1 MLKIT
6 KCRAVYQQAFLWI
19 PTLFQEI
26 ESINF
31 FRTLSLKYVYICAL
45 IILLILERKE
55 FRNLFRK
62 QDFTSEL
69 CLMLNTPG
77 EKIHLQGLVGSSRSI
92 LVSLLSED
100 IPKTFVICLNDK
112 EEASYFYDDLNIL
125 APDTPV
131 LFFPSSYKR
140 SVHYENIEQE
150 NIILRTEVLNRLK
163 VEDQLLIVTYP
174 EALVEKVISGE
185 GLASHTF
192 QVSKG
197 DKLSIEFI
205 NDVLFEYGFERV
217 DFVYEP
223 GQYSIRGG
231 IVDIY
236 SFSNEDP
243 YRLDFFGD
251 EVDTI
256 RSFNIDNQISK
267 EALNKIS
274 IIPNIQEDI
283 QDEKRISFLDFI
295 SEKTILI
302 LNDIQLIADQME
314 YNYKQTIDKAETEED
329 REAWQAKLLSG
340 KEFSGEIERFTCAEF
355 GQKVFFKK
363 SKTVTYK
370 TSHQPVF
377 KKNFEL
383 LGENLINHQIE
394 GFTTYILSGNASQ
407 TDRLQAIFD
416 DKGLKVNFRPVIF
429 TLHEGFID
437 RDRMICCYT
446 DHQIF
451 ERYHRFEIKSRKAER
466 DSITFKELNKLH
478 PGDYVVHVDHGIGK
492 FAGLAKT
499 EVDGKIQESIRLTYR
514 DNDVLLVSIHN
525 LHRISKYKGKE
536 GTEPNISKLGSGAWQ
551 KMKDRTKSKVKDI
564 AKDLIELYA
573 ARRQERGF
581 AFSPDSYMQK
591 ELEASFIYEDTP
603 DQLKSTIAVKED
615 MEKEIPM
622 DRLVCGDVGFGKTE
636 IAIRAAFKAVADSK
650 QVAIL
655 VPTTIL
661 ALQHFKTFTDR
672 LSDFPARIEY
682 ISRLRKPADTKQ
694 VLADTKAGKVDIL
707 IGTHKLVGKQVI
719 FKDLGLLIVDEEQKF
734 GVSVKEKLKQL
745 KVNVDTLTLTATP
758 IPRTLQFSMMGARD
772 LSIIQTPPP
781 NRYPISTELH
791 EFNTEIIREAIQY
804 EMARDGQVF
813 FIHNRISN
821 IYEIESVIKK
831 VVPGV
836 RTVVGHGQMEGEKL
850 EKLMMDFINGEFD
863 VLIAT
868 TIIESGLDIPNA
880 NTIIIN
886 HAQNFGLSD
895 MHQLRGRVG
904 RSNKKA
910 FCYLLA
916 PPLSSLTPEARRRLK
931 AIEEFSDLGSGFNIA
946 MQDLDIRGAGNL
958 LGAEQSGFI
967 ADIGFET
974 YHRILSEAIL
984 ELKQTDYK
992 ELFKDQKDDSSQ
1004 AFLKVNFA
1012 SDCQIDTDLQ
1022 LLFPDKYIQSI
1033 SERMLLYREL
1043 DNLETEESL
1052 VQFEAGLIDRF
1063 GKLPQESIELI
1074 EVVRLRWVAIRLG
1087 MEKIILKNKKMICH
1101 FVSDPQSPFYQSPVF
1116 GKVLQYLQTHH
1127 QTCRMK
1133 EGNNRLSLTFDKVK
1147 TVKLAKEVLFGVE
1160 AE

>member
-1 MLKIT
+1 
-6 KCRAVYQQAFLWI
+6 
-19 PTLFQEI
+19 
-26 ESINF
+26 
-31 FRTLSLKYVYICAL
+31 
-45 IILLILERKE
+45 LERKD

-62 QDFTSEL
+62 HDLISGL
-69 CLMLNTPG
+69 CKLLNTPG
-77 EKIHLQGLVGSSRSI
+77 EKVHLQGLVGSSRSI
-92 LVSLLSED
+92 LTCLLSEEL
-100 IPKTFVICLNDK
+100 PKTFFICLNDR
-112 EEASYFYDDLNIL
+112 EEASYFYDDLNTL
-125 APDTPV
+125 APEIPV

-140 SVHYENIEQE
+140 SVHYETIEQE
-150 NIILRTEVLNRLK
+150 NIILRTEVLNQIK
-163 VEDQLLIVTYP
+163 EGKQLLVVTYP

-197 DKLSIEFI
+197 DKLSIEFV
-205 NDVLFEYGFERV
+205 NEVLYEYGFERV

-231 IVDIY
+231 IVDVY
-236 SFSNEDP
+236 SFSYEDP
-243 YRLDFFGD
+243 FRLDFFGD

-256 RSFNIDNQISK
+256 RSFGIDDQISK
-267 EALNKIS
+267 ESLTRIS
-274 IIPNIQEDI
+274 IIPNIQEDLKNV
-283 QDEKRISFLDFI
+283 ERISFFDFI
-295 SEKTILI
+295 TADTLLF
-302 LNDIQLIADQME
+302 LNDIQLIVDQME
-314 YNYKQTIDKAETEED
+314 HNFRQTIGKAETDDE
-329 REAWQAKLLSG
+329 RTAWSEKLLSG
-340 KEFSGEIERFTCAEF
+340 ELFAKQIERFTCAEF
-355 GQKVFFKK
+355 GLKYFFRN
-363 SKTVTYK
+363 SKLVSFK

-377 KKNFEL
+377 HKNFDL
-383 LGENLINHQIE
+383 LAENLINHQKD
-394 GFTTYILSGNASQ
+394 GFANYILSSNVSQ
-407 TDRLQAIFD
+407 TDRLRVIFN
-416 DKGLKVNFRPVIF
+416 DKGLKVWFLPVDF

-437 RDRMICCYT
+437 HDRKICCYT

-451 ERYHRFEIKSRKAER
+451 ERYHRFQIKTRKAER

-478 PGDYVVHVDHGIGK
+478 QGDYVVHVDHGIGK
-492 FAGLAKT
+492 FAGLVKT
-499 EVDGKIQESIRLTYR
+499 EVDGKLQEAIRLTYR
-514 DNDVLLVSIHN
+514 DNDVLLVSIQN
-525 LHRISKYKGKE
+525 LHRISKYKGKD

-551 KMKDRTKSKVKDI
+551 KLKDRTKAKVKDI

-573 ARRQERGF
+573 QRLQERGF
-581 AFSPDSYMQK
+581 AFSPDSYLQK

-603 DQLKSTIAVKED
+603 DQVKSTIAVKED

-650 QVAIL
+650 QVAVL

-672 LSDFPARIEY
+672 LSEFPARVEY
-682 ISRLRKPADTKQ
+682 ISRLRKPADVKQ

-707 IGTHKLVGKQVI
+707 IGTHKLVGKEVV

-781 NRYPISTELH
+781 NRYPIATELH
-791 EFNTEIIREAIQY
+791 GFNVDIIREAIQY
-804 EMARDGQVF
+804 EMARAGQVF
-813 FIHNRISN
+813 FIHNRVSN
-821 IYEIESVIKK
+821 IYEVENEIKK
-831 VVPGV
+831 IVPGV
-836 RTVVGHGQMEGEKL
+836 RTVVGHGQMDGEKL

-886 HAQNFGLSD
+886 HAENFGLSD
-895 MHQLRGRVG
+895 LHQLRGRVG

-916 PPLSSLTPEARRRLK
+916 PPLSTLTNEARRRLR
-931 AIEEFSDLGSGFNIA
+931 AIEEFSELGSGFNIA

-974 YHRILSEAIL
+974 YHRILAEAIL
-984 ELKQTDYK
+984 ELKQTDFK
-992 ELFKDQKDDSSQ
+992 ALFKDEKEDSSQ

-1022 LLFPDKYIQSI
+1022 LLFPDKYIQST

-1043 DNLETEESL
+1043 DSLETEEAL
-1052 VQFEAGLIDRF
+1052 VQFEAGLLDRF
-1063 GKLPQESIELI
+1063 GKLPEESLELI
-1074 EVVRLRWVAIRLG
+1074 EVVRLRWAAVALG
-1087 MEKIILKNKKMICH
+1087 MERIILKNHKMVCH
-1101 FVSDPQSPFYQSPVF
+1101 FISNPQSLFYQSPVF
-1116 GKVLQYLQTHH
+1116 GQILRYVQNHH

-1133 EGNNRLSLTFDKVK
+1133 EGNNRLSLTFEKVK
-1147 TVKLAKEVLFGVE
+1147 TVKKAKEVLEGVGLE
-1160 AE
+1160 

>member
-1 MLKIT
+1 MHHAHCACIFSISAQRPLCLNNAYLRT
-6 KCRAVYQQAFLWI
+6 K
-19 PTLFQEI
+19 LFD
-26 ESINF
+26 
-31 FRTLSLKYVYICAL
+31 
-45 IILLILERKE
+45 LERKD

-62 QDFTSEL
+62 HDQTCEL
-69 CLMLNTPG
+69 CDLLNTPG
-77 EKIHLQGLVGSSRSI
+77 EKVHLQGLVGSTRSI
-92 LVSLLSED
+92 LASLLSEE
-100 IPKTFVICLNDK
+100 IPKTFVICLNDR
-112 EEASYFYDDLNIL
+112 EEASYFYDDLNTL
-125 APDTPV
+125 EPDAPV

-163 VEDQLLIVTYP
+163 DEKQLLIVTYP
-174 EALVEKVISGE
+174 EALVEKVISGK
-185 GLASHTF
+185 GLESNTF
-192 QVSKG
+192 QVTKG
-197 DKLSIEFI
+197 DKLSIEFL
-205 NDVLFEYGFERV
+205 NEVLYEYGFERV
-217 DFVYEP
+217 EFVYEP
-223 GQYSIRGG
+223 GQYSVRGG

-256 RSFNIDNQISK
+256 RSFNIDSQISK
-267 EALNKIS
+267 ESLTKIS
-274 IIPNIQEDI
+274 IIPNIQEDLKG
-283 QDEKRISFLDFI
+283 EERISFLSFI
-295 SEKTILI
+295 PGDVLLF

-314 YNYKQTIDKAETEED
+314 HGFRQAIEKAETEDE
-329 REAWQAKLLSG
+329 RKFWLAKLLSG
-340 KEFSGEIERFTCAEF
+340 ETFAKEIERFTCAEF
-355 GQKVFFKK
+355 GQKIYFSQ
-363 SKTVTYK
+363 SKVVLYQTR
-370 TSHQPVF
+370 HQPVF
-377 KKNFEL
+377 NKNFDL
-383 LGENLINHQIE
+383 LAENLIGHQNE
-394 GFTTYILSGNASQ
+394 GFANYILSTNVSQ
-407 TDRLQAIFD
+407 TDRLRAIFN
-416 DKGLKVNFRPVIF
+416 DKGLKVRFYPVNF

-437 RDRMICCYT
+437 LDRKICCYT

-451 ERYHRFEIKSRKAER
+451 ERYHRFHIKTRKAER

-478 PGDYVVHVDHGIGK
+478 PGDWVVHVDHGIGK
-492 FAGLAKT
+492 FAGLVKT
-499 EVDGKIQESIRLTYR
+499 EVDGKLQEAIRLTYR
-514 DNDVLLVSIHN
+514 DNDTLLVSIHN

-536 GTEPNISKLGSGAWQ
+536 GAEPNINKLGSGAWQ
-551 KMKDRTKSKVKDI
+551 KLKDRTKAKVKDI

-573 ARRQERGF
+573 QRRQERGF
-581 AFSPDSYMQK
+581 AFSPDSYLQN

-650 QVAIL
+650 QVAVL

-672 LSDFPARIEY
+672 LADFPARVEY
-682 ISRLRKPADTKQ
+682 ISRLRKPADVKQ
-694 VLADTKAGKVDIL
+694 VLDETKAGKVDIL
-707 IGTHKLVGKQVI
+707 IGTHKLVGKGVI

-734 GVSVKEKLKQL
+734 GVSVKEKLKQM

-781 NRYPISTELH
+781 NRYPIATELH
-791 EFNTEIIREAIQY
+791 SFNVDIIREAIQY

-813 FIHNRISN
+813 FIHNRVGS
-821 IYEIESVIKK
+821 IYEVEAEIKK
-831 VVPGV
+831 IVPDA
-836 RTVVGHGQMEGEKL
+836 RTVVGHGQMDGEHL
-850 EKLMMDFINGEFD
+850 EKVMMDFINGEFD
-863 VLIAT
+863 VLVAT

-886 HAQNFGLSD
+886 HAEFFGLSD
-895 MHQLRGRVG
+895 LHQLRGRVG

-916 PPLSSLTPEARRRLK
+916 PPLSTLTTEARRRLR
-931 AIEEFSDLGSGFNIA
+931 AIEEFSELGSGFNIA

-984 ELKQTDYK
+984 ELKQTDFK
-992 ELFKDQKDDSSQ
+992 ELFQDEKEDSSQ

-1022 LLFPDKYIQSI
+1022 ILFPDKYIQSI

-1043 DNLETEESL
+1043 DSLESEETL
-1052 VQFEAGLIDRF
+1052 VQFEAGLADRF
-1063 GKLPQESIELI
+1063 GKLPPESVELI
-1074 EVVRLRWVAIRLG
+1074 EVVRLRWAAINLG
-1087 MEKIILKNKKMICH
+1087 MEKIILKHQKMVCQFI
-1101 FVSDPQSPFYQSPVF
+1101 SDPQSSFYQSPVF
-1116 GKVLQYLQTHH
+1116 GKVLNYVQTHH

-1133 EGNNRLSLTFDKVK
+1133 EGNNRLSLTFEKVK
-1147 TVKLAKEVLFGVE
+1147 SVKKAKEVLEGVRGE
-1160 AE
+1160 

>member
-1 MLKIT
+1 
-6 KCRAVYQQAFLWI
+6 
-19 PTLFQEI
+19 
-26 ESINF
+26 
-31 FRTLSLKYVYICAL
+31 
-45 IILLILERKE
+45 LERKD
-55 FRNLFRK
+55 FRSLFRK
-62 QDFTSEL
+62 HDLTSEL
-69 CLMLNTPG
+69 CQLLNTPG
-77 EKIHLQGLVGSSRSI
+77 EKIHLHGLVGSSRSI
-92 LVSLLSED
+92 LAGLLSEE
-100 IPKTFVICLNDK
+100 ISQTFIICLNDK
-112 EEASYFYDDLNIL
+112 EEAAYFYDDLNIL
-125 APDTPV
+125 LPESQV

-140 SVHYENIEQE
+140 SVHYETIEQE
-150 NIILRTEVLNRLK
+150 NIILRTEVLNK
-163 VEDQLLIVTYP
+163 IKEGIQLLVVTYP

-185 GLASHTF
+185 GLASNTF
-192 QVSKG
+192 QVTKG
-197 DKLSIEFI
+197 DKLSIEFV
-205 NDVLFEYGFERV
+205 NEVLYEYGFERV

-223 GQYSIRGG
+223 GQYSVRGG

-256 RSFNIDNQISK
+256 RSFNIDDQISK
-267 EALNKIS
+267 ETITKIS
-274 IIPNIQEDI
+274 IIPNIQ
-283 QDEKRISFLDFI
+283 QDLKGEERISFFEFI
-295 SEKTILI
+295 SGNTL
-302 LNDIQLIADQME
+302 LFLDDIQFIADQME
-314 YNYKQTIDKAETEED
+314 YNFNQTIDKAESEED
-329 REAWQAKLLSG
+329 RKIWFEKLLSG
-340 KEFSGEIERFTCAEF
+340 KVFAEEIKRFTCAGF
-355 GQKVFFKK
+355 GQKTYFRN
-363 SKTVTYK
+363 SKVVSFDTV
-370 TSHQPVF
+370 HQPVF
-377 KKNFEL
+377 HKNFDL
-383 LGENLINHQIE
+383 LAENLIDYQNF
-394 GFTTYILSGNASQ
+394 GFTNYILSSNVSQ

-416 DKGLKVNFRPVIF
+416 DKGLDVKFRPVNF

-437 RDRMICCYT
+437 RDRKICCYT
-446 DHQIF
+446 DHEIF
-451 ERYHRFEIKSRKAER
+451 ERYHRYQIKTRKAER

-478 PGDYVVHVDHGIGK
+478 QGDWVVHVDHGIGK
-492 FAGLAKT
+492 FMGLVKT
-499 EVDGKIQESIRLTYR
+499 EVDGKLQEAIRLTYR

-525 LHRISKYKGKE
+525 LHRISKYKGKD

-551 KMKDRTKSKVKDI
+551 KLKDRTKSKVKDI

-581 AFSPDSYMQK
+581 AFSPDSYLQN

-603 DQLKSTIAVKED
+603 DQIKSTIAVKED

-636 IAIRAAFKAVADSK
+636 IAVRAAFKAVADSK

-661 ALQHFKTFTDR
+661 ALQHFKTFTAR
-672 LSDFPARIEY
+672 LSDFPARVEY
-682 ISRLRKPADTKQ
+682 ISRLRKPADVKQ
-694 VLADTKAGKVDIL
+694 VLEDTKAGKVDIL
-707 IGTHKLVGKQVI
+707 IGTHKLVGKQVN

-734 GVSVKEKLKQL
+734 GVSVKEKLKQM

-781 NRYPISTELH
+781 NRYPIQTELH
-791 EFNTEIIREAIQY
+791 DFNEEIIRDAIQY

-813 FIHNRISN
+813 FLHNRVAN
-821 IYEIESVIKK
+821 IYEVEEVIKK
-831 VVPGV
+831 IVPGV
-836 RTVVGHGQMEGEKL
+836 RTIVGHGQMEGEKL
-850 EKLMMDFINGEFD
+850 ENVMMSFINGEFD
-863 VLIAT
+863 VLIST

-895 MHQLRGRVG
+895 LHQLRGRVG

-916 PPLSSLTPEARRRLK
+916 PPLSTLTTEARRRLK
-931 AIEEFSDLGSGFNIA
+931 AIEEFSELGSGFNIA

-984 ELKQTDYK
+984 ELKQTDFK
-992 ELFKDQKDDSSQ
+992 ELFKDEKENSSQ
-1004 AFLKVNFA
+1004 AFLKVNLA
-1012 SDCQIDTDLQ
+1012 GDCQIDTDLQ
-1022 LLFPDKYIQSI
+1022 LLFPDKYIQST

-1043 DNLETEESL
+1043 DNLESEEAL

-1063 GKLPQESIELI
+1063 GKMPPESIELI
-1074 EVVRLRWVAIRLG
+1074 EVVRLRWAAIRLG
-1087 MEKIILKNKKMICH
+1087 MEKIILKNHKMVCH
-1101 FVSDPQSPFYQSPVF
+1101 FISDPQSTFYQSPIF
-1116 GKVLQYLQTHH
+1116 SKILQHVQTHP

-1133 EGNNRLSLTFDKVK
+1133 EGNNRLSLTFEKVK
-1147 TVKLAKEVLFGVE
+1147 SVKKAKEVLEGVLSE
-1160 AE
+1160 

>member
-1 MLKIT
+1 MTSPGTFGAKSSNTFDDYWLHL
-6 KCRAVYQQAFLWI
+6 QL
-19 PTLFQEI
+19 
-26 ESINF
+26 NF
-31 FRTLSLKYVYICAL
+31 S
-45 IILLILERKE
+45 ILERKD

-62 QDFTSEL
+62 DNLTSEL
-69 CLMLNTPG
+69 RVLLNTPG

-92 LVSLLSED
+92 LTSLLSEE
-100 IPKTFVICLNDK
+100 ISQTFVICLNDK
-112 EEASYFYDDLNIL
+112 EQAAYFYDDLNML
-125 APDTPV
+125 APEIPV

-150 NIILRTEVLNRLK
+150 NIILRTEVLNKLK
-163 VEDQLLIVTYP
+163 EGIQLLIVTYP

-185 GLASHTF
+185 GLALNTF
-192 QVSKG
+192 RVKKG
-197 DKLSIEFI
+197 DKLSIEFV
-205 NDVLFEYGFERV
+205 NEVLFEYGFERV

-223 GQYSIRGG
+223 GHYSIRGG

-251 EVDTI
+251 DVDTI
-256 RSFNIDNQISK
+256 RSFNIDSQISK
-267 EALNKIS
+267 ETLSQIS
-274 IIPNIQEDI
+274 IIPNIQQALKGE
-283 QDEKRISFLDFI
+283 ERISFLDFI
-295 SEKTILI
+295 PANTILF
-302 LNDIQLIADQME
+302 LNDIQLIIDQME
-314 YNYKQTIDKAETEED
+314 HSFTQTVDKAETEEE
-329 REAWQAKLLSG
+329 RKNWFLKLLSG
-340 KEFSGEIERFTCAEF
+340 KQFVEEIKRFTCAEF
-355 GQKVFFKK
+355 GQKIYFRN
-363 SKTVTYK
+363 SKVATFDTV
-370 TSHQPVF
+370 HQPVF
-377 KKNFEL
+377 HKNFDL
-383 LGENLINHQIE
+383 LAENLIDYQNF
-394 GFTTYILSGNASQ
+394 GFTNYILSSNVSQ

-416 DKGLKVNFRPVIF
+416 DKGLDVKFRPVNF
-429 TLHEGFID
+429 ALHEGFID
-437 RDRMICCYT
+437 RDRKICCYT
-446 DHQIF
+446 DHEIF

-478 PGDYVVHVDHGIGK
+478 QGDYVVHVDHGIGR
-492 FAGLAKT
+492 FAGLVKT
-499 EVDGKIQESIRLTYR
+499 EVDGKLQEAIRLTYR

-536 GTEPNISKLGSGAWQ
+536 GTEPNISKLGSGVWQ
-551 KMKDRTKSKVKDI
+551 KLKDRTKLKVKDI

-581 AFSPDSYMQK
+581 AFSPDSYLQK

-603 DQLKSTIAVKED
+603 DQMKSTIAVKED

-636 IAIRAAFKAVADSK
+636 IAVRAAFKAVADSK
-650 QVAIL
+650 QVAVL

-661 ALQHFKTFTDR
+661 ALQHFKTFADR
-672 LSDFPARIEY
+672 LSDFPARVEY
-682 ISRLRKPADTKQ
+682 ISRLRKPADVKQ
-694 VLADTKAGKVDIL
+694 VLEDTKSGKVDIL

-734 GVSVKEKLKQL
+734 GVSVKEKLKQIKL
-745 KVNVDTLTLTATP
+745 NVDTLTLTATP

-781 NRYPISTELH
+781 NRYPIQTELH
-791 EFNTEIIREAIQY
+791 DFNEEIIREAIQY
-804 EMARDGQVF
+804 EMAREGQVF
-813 FIHNRISN
+813 FIHNRVSN
-821 IYEIESVIKK
+821 IYEVETVLKK
-831 VVPGV
+831 IVPGV
-836 RTVVGHGQMEGEKL
+836 RTVVGHGQMDGEKL
-850 EKLMMDFINGEFD
+850 EKVMMDFINGEFD

-895 MHQLRGRVG
+895 LHQLRGRVG

-916 PPLSSLTPEARRRLK
+916 PPLSTLTSEARRRLK
-931 AIEEFSDLGSGFNIA
+931 AIEEFSELGSGFNIA

-992 ELFKDQKDDSSQ
+992 ELFKDEKEDSSQ

-1022 LLFPDKYIQSI
+1022 LLFPDKYIQST

-1043 DNLETEESL
+1043 DNLESEEPL
-1052 VQFEAGLIDRF
+1052 VQFEAGLLDRF
-1063 GKLPQESIELI
+1063 GKLPPESIELI
-1074 EVVRLRWVAIRLG
+1074 EVVRLRWAAIQLG
-1087 MEKIILKNKKMICH
+1087 MEKIILKNQKMVCH
-1101 FVSDPQSPFYQSPVF
+1101 FVSNPQSSFYQSPVF
-1116 GKVLQYLQTHH
+1116 GKVLQYIQTHH
-1127 QTCRMK
+1127 QNCRMK

-1147 TVKLAKEVLFGVE
+1147 SVKKAKEILLSV
-1160 AE
+1160 AEE